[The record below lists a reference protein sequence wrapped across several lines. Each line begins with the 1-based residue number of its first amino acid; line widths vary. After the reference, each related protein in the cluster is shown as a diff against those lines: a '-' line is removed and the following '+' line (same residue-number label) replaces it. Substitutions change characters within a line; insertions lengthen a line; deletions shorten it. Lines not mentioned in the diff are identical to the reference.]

1 MNGNLLLLLTLLSW
15 VALATLI
22 LPNRNIKGEY
32 MVGLSMFIFVLLAAY
47 GLLSLW
53 LTIRINASGSF
64 DWLSPVRS
72 TRNLLVGAGWFC
84 MMVGVAFCV
93 LGGPGSAASKPG
105 FVGMLE
111 RVFSYGVLWMPVLML
126 VPYAILSN
134 PAWKSAVSPL
144 AYTLPLAVGTFIGA
158 ALLFAPSIISSIQTR
173 NSARELRDY
182 EFQKEME
189 ALQREKEVRKMIVF
203 TLAGK
208 NERLREAAVAQIKQT
223 PQWEDSL
230 CVLLKPNHLAESY
243 WFYSFMA
250 NNELENPDRFLK
262 PIQDH
267 LAILAPAIH
276 EALSHPDQ
284 DNNEYYYADLETIC
298 KVLNLHLGAHRATLK
313 PAMVNLL
320 NAVETP
326 IPPGQNAPAYMLS
339 LQEKYRETL
348 KKWLKE

>member
-1 MNGNLLLLLTLLSW
+1 MNVNLPLLLTLLSW
-15 VALATLI
+15 IALAVLN

-32 MVGLSMFIFVLLAAY
+32 LVGLGMINFALLAVF

-53 LTIRINASGSF
+53 LTIRINASGGF
-64 DWLSPVRS
+64 GWLSQIRS

-105 FVGMLE
+105 FTGMLE
-111 RVFSYGVLWMPVLML
+111 RVFSYGVLWMPLLML

-144 AYTLPLAVGTFIGA
+144 AYTIPLAMGTFVGA
-158 ALLFAPSIISSIQTR
+158 ALLFAPSIISSIHAR
-173 NSARELRDY
+173 NTAREIRDY
-182 EFQKEME
+182 DFQKEME
-189 ALQREKEVRKMIVF
+189 ALQHEKEVSKMIVF
-203 TLAGK
+203 TLEGK
-208 NERLREAAVAQIKQT
+208 NEQLRAAAAAKIKQT

-230 CVLLKPNHLAESY
+230 CMLLRPDKLAESY
-243 WFYSFMA
+243 WFYSFMVS
-250 NNELENPDRFLK
+250 NELENPNRFLK
-262 PIQDH
+262 PVQDH
-267 LAILAPAIH
+267 LAILAPAIK

-284 DNNEYYYADLETIC
+284 DNHGYYYADIETIG
-298 KVLNLHLGAHRATLK
+298 KAMNMRLGAHRETLK
-313 PAMVNLL
+313 PAMLNLL

-326 IPPGQNAPAYMLS
+326 IPSGQTAPQYMLN
-339 LQEKYRETL
+339 LQEKYREAL